1 MRRPY
6 AEETRGWRAE
16 RHAPI
21 TPSLQRARAAK
32 AAGDERGGMTYA
44 RQRLG
49 RAAEDLVA
57 ARLENSGWR
66 IVARNVR
73 LPSGELDVVA
83 MDRSILV
90 FVEVKA
96 GRAGA
101 NLGPEMPAHA
111 VGRRK
116 QLKLRRLAREWIGE
130 RRGPSG
136 VAGYRF
142 DVVGVRFGP
151 DGLADVDHIR
161 NAF

>member
-1 MRRPY
+1 
-6 AEETRGWRAE
+6 
-16 RHAPI
+16 
-21 TPSLQRARAAK
+21 
-32 AAGDERGGMTYA
+32 MTYA

-49 RAAEDLVA
+49 RRAEDLVA
-57 ARLENSGWR
+57 DRLDSAGWR
-66 IVARNVR
+66 IAGRNVR
-73 LPSGELDVVA
+73 LPSGELDLVA
-83 MDRSILV
+83 LDGATLV

-101 NLGPEMPAHA
+101 RLGPELPAHA

-116 QLKLRRLAREWIGE
+116 QLKLRRLAREWIAG
-130 RRGPSG
+130 RHGPSG

-161 NAF
+161 HAF

>member
-1 MRRPY
+1 
-6 AEETRGWRAE
+6 
-16 RHAPI
+16 
-21 TPSLQRARAAK
+21 
-32 AAGDERGGMTYA
+32 MTYA

-49 RAAEDLVA
+49 RRAEDLVA
-57 ARLENSGWR
+57 ARLRHGGWQ
-66 IVARNVR
+66 VVGRNVR
-73 LPSGELDVVA
+73 LPSGELDIVA
-83 MDRSILV
+83 LDDSTLV

-101 NLGPEMPAHA
+101 TVGPERPAHA

-116 QLKLRRLAREWIGE
+116 QVKLRRLAREWIAE

-136 VAGYRF
+136 VSGYRF

>member
-1 MRRPY
+1 V
-6 AEETRGWRAE
+6 TF
-16 RHAPI
+16 
-21 TPSLQRARAAK
+21 
-32 AAGDERGGMTYA
+32 A

-49 RAAEDLVA
+49 RRAEELVA
-57 ARLENSGWR
+57 ARLRRQGWR
-66 IVARNVR
+66 LVERNART
-73 LPSGELDVVA
+73 PSGEIDVIALDGA
-83 MDRSILV
+83 TLV

-101 NLGPEMPAHA
+101 AAGPELPAHA

-116 QLKLRRLAREWIGE
+116 QLKLRRVAREWLGE

-161 NAF
+161 AAF

>member
-1 MRRPY
+1 V
-6 AEETRGWRAE
+6 
-16 RHAPI
+16 
-21 TPSLQRARAAK
+21 
-32 AAGDERGGMTYA
+32 TYA

-49 RAAEDLVA
+49 RTAERLVST
-57 ARLENSGWR
+57 RLERAGWR
-66 IVARNVR
+66 IVGRNVR
-73 LPSGELDVVA
+73 LPSGELDLVA
-83 MDRSILV
+83 LEGSTLV

-96 GRAGA
+96 GRAGTA
-101 NLGPEMPAHA
+101 LGPERPAHA

-142 DVVGVRFGP
+142 DVVGVSFGP

-161 NAF
+161 DAF

>member
-1 MRRPY
+1 V
-6 AEETRGWRAE
+6 
-16 RHAPI
+16 
-21 TPSLQRARAAK
+21 
-32 AAGDERGGMTYA
+32 TYA

-57 ARLENSGWR
+57 GRLRRAGWR
-66 IVARNVR
+66 IVGRNVR
-73 LPSGELDVVA
+73 LSSGELDVVA
-83 MDRSILV
+83 LDGSTLV

-96 GRAGA
+96 GRAGTA
-101 NLGPEMPAHA
+101 LGPERPAHA

-116 QLKLRRLAREWIGE
+116 QLKLRRLAREWIAE

-161 NAF
+161 QAF

>member
-1 MRRPY
+1 
-6 AEETRGWRAE
+6 
-16 RHAPI
+16 
-21 TPSLQRARAAK
+21 
-32 AAGDERGGMTYA
+32 MTFA

-49 RAAEDLVA
+49 RVAEQLVA
-57 ARLENSGWR
+57 TRLERAGWQ
-66 IVARNVR
+66 IVGRNVR
-73 LPSGELDVVA
+73 LPSGELDIVA
-83 MDRSILV
+83 MDGSTLV

-101 NLGPEMPAHA
+101 SLGPERPAHM

-116 QLKLRRLAREWIGE
+116 QLKLRRLAREWIWE

-142 DVVGVRFGP
+142 DVVGVRFGE

-161 NAF
+161 HAF